1 MSSFTFDNQR
11 KNFIQIEKG
20 WKRPTWAP
28 LKRNLLQVSNY
39 PGARLLSTETD
50 IRVLP
55 IPVGIIVPDG
65 SDLEK
70 LKEEIAGWLITEQP
84 VELIFDAEPDRIYM
98 AVVDESFDPEE
109 FVTLGKGVIKF
120 ICPMPY
126 KLSKDKKKYSLE
138 SKTGTELS
146 LSVEVENKGTVQTKP
161 VFSVTAE
168 RESTFFDIDTND
180 GQFFRIGYP
189 ATVEE
194 RPFIKEELIADLPMS
209 PIGWTT
215 ANYVDN
221 GKIAGSFANLGEG
234 PLQTADYGTGTGWHG
249 PALKRSLSV
258 PIQNFKV
265 EVDLSFQMTSY
276 DLGRMEVYLLDEAS
290 EIIGKMAI
298 FRNQLGT
305 SFTWVDI
312 HAGNKDNMVQ
322 IIGSHGTY
330 ENTWDLFPG
339 VLRIVRVNQRWEA
352 YVARIDSDGNHDSAM
367 FRVFNDIEDRF
378 NQSKLA
384 QIVVHSAVFD
394 DIGTKR
400 QTFNQLRVWRYNNPA
415 DFNVPYI
422 ITAGDKIEIDC
433 ETSDIRVNGE
443 SQLFL
448 KDFNSDFLQLQKGKT
463 KISAYP
469 RDIGKVDVEFRERY
483 R

>member
-1 MSSFTFDNQR
+1 MSSFTFNNQR
-11 KNFIQIEKG
+11 KKFIQIEKG

-28 LKRNLLQVSNY
+28 LRRNLIQVPNY

-70 LKEEIAGWLITEQP
+70 LKEEIADWLITEQS

-126 KLSKDKKKYSLE
+126 KLSKDKKKYTMINQNSTF
-138 SKTGTELS
+138 KAD
-146 LSVEVENKGTVQTKP
+146 VENKGTVEASPLITL
-161 VFSVTAE
+161 TAA
-168 RESTFFDIDTND
+168 RESTFFDIDTDD

-194 RPFIKEELIADLPMS
+194 KPFIREELIADLPMTT
-209 PIGWTT
+209 IGWTT
-215 ANYVDN
+215 ANYVDYGN
-221 GKIAGSFANLGEG
+221 VAGSFENSGEG
-234 PLQTADYGTGTGWHG
+234 PLQAEDYGTGTGWHG
-249 PALKRSLSV
+249 PALKRSLKV
-258 PIQNFKV
+258 PIQNFRV
-265 EVDLSFQMTSY
+265 EVDLDFQMTSY
-276 DLGRMEVYLLDEAS
+276 EIGRMEVYLLDEAS
-290 EIIGKMAI
+290 EIIGKIAI
-298 FRNQLGT
+298 WRNQLGT
-305 SFTWVDI
+305 SYTWVDI
-312 HAGNKDNMVQ
+312 HAGNKNNMVQ

-330 ENTWDLFPG
+330 ENTWDLFSG

-352 YVARIDSDGNHDSAM
+352 YIARVDEKGKHDSAM

-384 QIVVHSAVFD
+384 QIVIHSATFG

-400 QTFNQLRVWRYNNPA
+400 QSFNQLRVWRYNDPA

-422 ITAGDKIEIDC
+422 ITPGDKIEIDC
-433 ETSDIRVNGE
+433 EKSDIRVNGE
-443 SQLFL
+443 SRLFL
-448 KDFNSDFLQLQKGKT
+448 KDFSSDFLRLQKGKT
-463 KISAYP
+463 KVSAYP